1 MRARLVGLVLVQV
14 WTNTGFS
21 LLDSPVVLQW
31 PDEAVHKMKC
41 EVAEKYQQ
49 KNLEGGLSL

>member
-31 PDEAVHKMKC
+31 PDEAVHKMKS